1 MKLGILTTFLLAS
14 SLALAQEAV
23 DLAAEP
29 HYRRL
34 LENDQVLVFALTLHP
49 DQSALVRFRR
59 SFMTV
64 ALQDGEIIIWD
75 EGKSPIQH
83 FQVHKGETSFR
94 CLSSGCQT
102 PQQLEKGV
110 AGGYRND
117 RPNDY
122 RNITVEFLDP
132 HIGWNAPE
140 GGTISFPA
148 SIFLGGAI
156 AADVLLQPGDSFPA
170 PEKRGAE
177 LVIAVSDLDL
187 KAASG
192 TRIRKPPG
200 DVAWIPA
207 DDASALAT
215 KAVIPHASSLSSF
228 TRTPRSLLSADD
240 AFPPGQ
246 LFLTAAYGRKDPH
259 SLRSQPRPV
268 VCRRYGRRL
277 GHRPG

>member
-1 MKLGILTTFLLAS
+1 MKLGILTTLLLAS
-14 SLALAQEAV
+14 SLALAQEAT

-29 HYRRL
+29 HYRL
-34 LENDQVLVFALTLHP
+34 LLQNDQVQVFALTLHP

-94 CLSSGCQT
+94 CLSSVCQT
-102 PQQLEKGV
+102 PQQQENGV

-132 HIGWNAPE
+132 NIGWNTPE

-148 SIFLGGAI
+148 SLFLGGAI
-156 AADVLLQPGDSFPA
+156 VADVLLQPGDSFPA

-187 KAASG
+187 KAANG
-192 TRIRKPPG
+192 TRIRKSPG

-207 DDASALAT
+207 DDAAAVANKGRDPARFIIVEFHPDTPLAP
-215 KAVIPHASSLSSF
+215 V
-228 TRTPRSLLSADD
+228 
-240 AFPPGQ
+240 
-246 LFLTAAYGRKDPH
+246 GR
-259 SLRSQPRPV
+259 
-268 VCRRYGRRL
+268 
-277 GHRPG
+277 